1 MMMENSVSIGE
12 GKKWKK
18 KAQQEKNNVKERWYE
33 RETKRTDNIFFFL
46 YKNATKKG
54 EKDVL
59 YKPVFLITLVQPL
72 QGNFFSL
79 SSS

>member
-1 MMMENSVSIGE
+1 MLALEKEKS
-12 GKKWKK
+12 GKKRLSRKK
-18 KAQQEKNNVKERWYE
+18 IMSRKDGMKEKQRGLIIYF
-33 RETKRTDNIFFFL
+33 FFFL